1 MSRSKVK
8 FKRWQPLGRTTWPY
22 RIFVKFSGEL
32 HQLINTHFV
41 STEALYSGLKEK
53 GASWQDPPAKFFN
66 PKRRD
71 FEIYKDLREWSN
83 AYNLFD
89 NWVTLSRIMTISSTI
104 ETYLASVIGRALD
117 SDPGVLLGVSRCI
130 DGAAVLKNGPR
141 KGIDPAPF
149 VEACTKGTW
158 SARLDAFERLFGVR
172 PPEIRSAHSSL
183 EEIRGIRNR
192 FGHAFGRDIDEARKH
207 GVLELLPMESVSRE
221 RANRLWKNVSIA
233 MKAVDRFLL
242 TKHIGDFETVR
253 FYHALEPTL
262 KASSH
267 RNVKAMALKRAIGG
281 VGAESRGKDYCG
293 ELIDYWEAL

>member
-8 FKRWQPLGRTTWPY
+8 FKRWQPLGKTTWSY
-22 RIFVKFSGEL
+22 RIFLKFSGEL
-32 HQLINTHFV
+32 HQLLNTHLV
-41 STEALYSGLKEK
+41 STEALYGGLKEK
-53 GASWQDPPAKFFN
+53 GANWQDQPAKFFN
-66 PKRRD
+66 PKHRD
-71 FEIYKDLREWSN
+71 FEMYKDLREWSN

-104 ETYLASVIGRALD
+104 ETYLASVVGSALD

-141 KGIDPAPF
+141 KGIDSAPF

-158 SARLDAFERLFGVR
+158 SARLDAFEKLFGVG
-172 PPEIRSAHSSL
+172 PPEIRIAHSSL
-183 EEIRGIRNR
+183 EEIRETRNR

-207 GVLELLPMESVSRE
+207 GVLELLPMERVSQE
-221 RANRLWKNVSIA
+221 RANRLWKDASIA

-293 ELIDYWEAL
+293 ELIDYWEAI